1 VNGELRWGDH
11 DDDDG
16 DDDDDDEED
25 GGDGDDDYFPNQ
37 HMMYIELR
45 VCLIIGFYTRFNIAM
60 KYYQGK

>member
-1 VNGELRWGDH
+1 MMMMMMMKMVEMVMMII
-11 DDDDG
+11 
-16 DDDDDDEED
+16 
-25 GGDGDDDYFPNQ
+25 FPNQ

>member
-1 VNGELRWGDH
+1 MMMMMMMVEMVMII
-11 DDDDG
+11 
-16 DDDDDDEED
+16 
-25 GGDGDDDYFPNQ
+25 FPNQ